1 MTASKLIKN
10 HARLQNGPKK
20 PNGDDT
26 NRSNT
31 TKHTDTPNEDP
42 SMRKVKK
49 GKSLAALSNAR
60 PTTNDCEKSDNE
72 NSSDQFFGAAVNL
85 SPEELP
91 VHPQRARDENR
102 LENENTIGSSSSAS
116 KSSLMFSIA
125 ELPDRQPSIS
135 SKSSESGSSI
145 VGRAFNL
152 PAPTAENIRKLREQA
167 RANNDPERQLAFAM
181 YLIDSISQ
189 ISIDENDPKPG
200 TKARERMILE
210 AEKVIKKLA
219 TQGLGIG
226 KTAYPDAQFFLANCY
241 GSGSIGLPVDYDKA
255 FSLYLQASKQN
266 HPAATYRTAVCYE
279 IGAGTR
285 RDYNHAM
292 QFYRKA
298 ANLSYT
304 MAMYKLGIILLK
316 GHLNQS
322 KQPREG
328 IFWLKRSAAAATE
341 ETPHAVHEL
350 GLVYEK
356 DNFSAIISDEKYSF
370 ALFSQAANLNY
381 APSQCKLGA
390 CYEYGLLGCEVDAA
404 LSIAWYRKAADQGLP
419 EAELAVSGWYLTG
432 SEGVIEQ
439 SDDQAYHWARR
450 AADKGDAMG
459 EFTVGYYTEIGI
471 GTNADIEEGKRWY
484 MLAMSRGNRRAVERL
499 KELKRIAAG
508 RSQTETS
515 EKKEK
520 SCVIM

>member
-1 MTASKLIKN
+1 MTTSKLVKN
-10 HARLQNGPKK
+10 QACLPSDRKK
-20 PNGDDT
+20 TLDDT
-26 NRSNT
+26 NKSKTANQP
-31 TKHTDTPNEDP
+31 DTPP
-42 SMRKVKK
+42 KSTSVTSHRK
-49 GKSLAALSNAR
+49 GKSLATHTDTR
-60 PTTNDCEKSDNE
+60 PTTIDCDRSDNIGA
-72 NSSDQFFGAAVNL
+72 SDKNFSDTVNL
-85 SPEELP
+85 SPEEL
-91 VHPQRARDENR
+91 
-102 LENENTIGSSSSAS
+102 SSRHQEANYDKRSDNANHAASYTPAS
-116 KSSLMFSIA
+116 KSALVFAIA
-125 ELPDRQPSIS
+125 EVPDRQPSIS

-145 VGRAFNL
+145 VARALNL

-167 RANNDPERQLAFAM
+167 RANNDPERQLAFAL
-181 YLIDSISQ
+181 YLIDSVSQ
-189 ISIDENDPKPG
+189 ITIDENDPKQG
-200 TKARERMILE
+200 TKARERMVLE
-210 AEKVIKKLA
+210 AQKVIKKLA

-226 KTAYPDAQFFLANCY
+226 KTAYPEAQFYLANCY

-285 RDYNHAM
+285 HDYNHAM

-298 ANLSYT
+298 ANLSYP

-316 GHLNQS
+316 GHLNQP
-322 KQPREG
+322 KHPREG

-356 DNFSAIISDEKYSF
+356 DNSSSVIADEKYSF

-390 CYEYGLLGCEVDAA
+390 CYEYGLLGCEVDAS
-404 LSIAWYRKAADQGLP
+404 LSIAWYRKAADQGLA
-419 EAELAVSGWYLTG
+419 EAELAVSGWFLTG
-432 SEGVIEQ
+432 SEGVIDQ
-439 SDDQAYHWARR
+439 SDDDAYGWARR
-450 AADKGDAMG
+450 AADKGDPMG

-471 GTNADIEEGKRWY
+471 GTNADIEEAKRWY

-499 KELKRIAAG
+499 KELKKNAAG
-508 RSQTETS
+508 RPQTEKS
-515 EKKEK
+515 EEKEK
-520 SCVIM
+520 NCVIM